1 MDRLMEKLID
11 TLALPSALRSCSVDD
26 LQLVADELR
35 NELIDSVSESGG
47 HFASS
52 LGVTEL
58 TVALHSVFE
67 TPDDRIVWDV
77 GHQGYIHKMLTGRRG
92 RMGSVRQK
100 GGISGFLKRN
110 ESEYDTFGAGHAGTS
125 ISAAVGMA
133 VALKQKHE
141 NATLDDSLECPRSV
155 VAVIGDGSIT
165 AGMALE
171 ALNHAGDLGLSNLI
185 VVLNDN
191 DMSIAPNVGAMSW
204 LFSQAVT
211 SDFSNKARQCFKG
224 LHKKGLIPELV
235 YKAIDRAEE
244 ATQSW
249 MCAAAML
256 FESFGFRYIGQVDGH
271 DMGQL
276 IHALRRAKTQDVP
289 VLVHVRT
296 KKGAGFE
303 PAEVD
308 PVTWHGVVP
317 FDRSKGV
324 MKKSSAASAPSYTKV
339 FSDTLIKLAHDN
351 PKIVGIT
358 AAMPGGT
365 GIDAFQKAFPERT
378 FDVGISEQHA
388 VTFAAG
394 LACEGLRPVCA
405 IYSTFLQR
413 GFDQVL
419 HDVGIQ
425 KLPVVFAMDRAGV
438 VGNDGE
444 THHGLYDISYLR
456 VIPDMVLFAP
466 RDENELQ
473 HALYTATTLDCPVAV
488 RYPRGN
494 GQGVPMDSGCRS
506 LPIGKAE
513 VLQKGKDILFLCS
526 GPSVYTAL
534 EAAAEISSSI
544 GLSSTVVDMR
554 CIKPL
559 DQEILLSLVPQHR
572 TVCTIEDHTIV
583 GGFGAAILEE
593 LQLLGITI
601 DSAQFLRFGAPDS
614 FVHHANQSE
623 QHSEC
628 GYDVGGVVKTL
639 LSTLSYSKV
648 VGI

>member
-1 MDRLMEKLID
+1 MDKLID
-11 TLALPSALRSCSVDD
+11 TLSLPSDLRTCSADK
-26 LQLVADELR
+26 LQTIADELR
-35 NELIDSVSESGG
+35 NELIDSVSKSGG
-47 HFASS
+47 HFAST

-58 TVALHSVFE
+58 TVALHSVFN
-67 TPDDRIVWDV
+67 TPEDRIVWDV
-77 GHQGYIHKMLTGRRG
+77 GHQCYVHKMLTGRRNQ
-92 RMGSVRQK
+92 MHTVRQK
-100 GGISGFLKRN
+100 DGVSGFLKRN
-110 ESEYDTFGAGHAGTS
+110 ESEFDTFGAGHAGTS

-133 VALKQKHE
+133 VALKQKAL
-141 NATLDDSLECPRSV
+141 ATGTTPESV

-256 FESFGFRYIGQVDGH
+256 FESFGFRYIGHVDGH

-276 IHALRRAKTQDVP
+276 VNALQRAKTQDVP

-303 PAEVD
+303 PAEED

-317 FDRSKGV
+317 FDRTQGV
-324 MKKSSAASAPSYTKV
+324 MKKSGSAPAAPSYTKV
-339 FSDTLIKLAHDN
+339 FSDTLIKLAKAD
-351 PKIVGIT
+351 PTIIAIT

-365 GIDAFQKAFPERT
+365 GIDAFQKEFPERT
-378 FDVGISEQHA
+378 FDVGICEQHA

-456 VIPDMVLFAP
+456 IIPDLVLFAP

-473 HALYTATTLDCPVAV
+473 HALYTSTKLDCPVAV

-494 GQGVPMDSGCRS
+494 GQGVAMDDSFRS

-513 VLQKGKDILFLCS
+513 VLQKGRDILFLCS
-526 GPSVYTAL
+526 GPSAYTAL
-534 EAAAEISSSI
+534 AAAKEISSKL

-559 DQEILLSLVPQHR
+559 DQDLLTSLVPQHR

-583 GGFGAAILEE
+583 GGFGSAILEE

-601 DSAQFLRFGAPDS
+601 DSAQFLRFGAPDA

-623 QHSEC
+623 QIAAC
-628 GYDVGGVVKTL
+628 GYDVDGIVAAL
-639 LSTLSYSKV
+639 METLSFSKV
-648 VGI
+648 VGM